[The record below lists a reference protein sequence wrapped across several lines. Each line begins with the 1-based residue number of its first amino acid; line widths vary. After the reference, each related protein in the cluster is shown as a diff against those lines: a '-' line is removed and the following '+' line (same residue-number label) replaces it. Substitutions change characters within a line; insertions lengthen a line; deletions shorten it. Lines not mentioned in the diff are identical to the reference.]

1 MSCRVEEALLSLSQ
15 LPSFDVLPNKS
26 DLISALNQ
34 TTRLPVCVSSFR
46 FTFIVDTRGNF
57 VYKDYSDLN
66 YWFCSDPKIIA
77 CVVFYQRDPY
87 LSR

>member
-34 TTRLPVCVSSFR
+34 TARLPVRVSSFR
-46 FTFIVDTRGNF
+46 FAFIVDKLGNF
-57 VYKDYSDLN
+57 VYKYYSDLN

-77 CVVFYQRDPY
+77 
-87 LSR
+87 